1 MSEINH
7 SHYKQGGIQPIDYIE
22 SNDLNF
28 NEGSI
33 VKYVTRWCFKN
44 GAQDICKI
52 VHYALLLLR
61 EYFNLPSSTID
72 EIMARIEPYN
82 DKGLPRIKE
91 VIRDKR

>member
-7 SHYKQGGIQPIDYIE
+7 SHYKQGGIQPIEYIE
-22 SNDLNF
+22 SNNLNF

-52 VHYALLLLR
+52 IHYGLLLLS
-61 EYFNLPSSTID
+61 EYFGLSSSVIE
-72 EIMARIEPYN
+72 EIMAKLEAYN
-82 DKGLPRIKE
+82 DKNLKPIKE
-91 VIRDKR
+91 VKRG

>member
-7 SHYKQGGIQPIDYIE
+7 SHYKQGGIQPISYIQ

-52 VHYALLLLR
+52 IHYGLLLLR
-61 EYFNLPSSTID
+61 EYFGLPTSTID
-72 EIMARIEPYN
+72 GIMTQLETYN
-82 DKGLPRIKE
+82 DKGLKPTKE
-91 VIRDKR
+91 VKRGK